1 MGLLRAYTIYYTS
14 IRACLYGPIGIVWS
28 GVTKKNRYTF
38 IKINDFIRKLW
49 ILFLKNKDNA
59 LDNFKIWIAIIKIKY
74 ENRIIY
80 LYTDRERK
88 FINNILIRE
97 YLDRDIII
105 EYSAPYTPEYNGV
118 SKYI

>member
-80 LYTDRERK
+80 LRTDRRGE
-88 FINNILIRE
+88 FISDVLIYK
-97 YLDRDIII
+97 YLKRSIVIK
-105 EYSAPYTPEYNGV
+105 YSVPYT
-118 SKYI
+118 SKYRVL